1 MADLKSMK
9 MSKKEA
15 KKMYGESIPS
25 DVAPDSGPKY
35 PWGLQIDLNEES
47 LGKLGMSIED
57 VTVGDE
63 VDVTAVAM
71 VESLRM
77 SQHQD
82 GSKCENITLQITKM
96 GIK

>member
-9 MSKKEA
+9 MGKKEA

-25 DVAPDSGPKY
+25 AEAEY
-35 PWGLQIDLNEES
+35 PWGLQIELDEES